1 MSPVDITAIVNLHA
15 EGELASSTFASI
27 AQAKSFAEGQA
38 LVVEA
43 LAVLDQPTRDTLR
56 FIESYDGMEFRAM
69 QVSYGDL
76 GQARNLGVERASGK
90 WIAFI
95 DGDDLWAENWLVAAH
110 AAATSDARRVIWHPL
125 GLLVFGEKTH
135 LFIHVDT
142 EDDDFDPVVLSMS
155 NYWASQSF
163 ASRQVFLTLP
173 YPKSDLSQQLG
184 YEDWGWNMKTLSQGF
199 IHKCVP
205 DTINACRARTG
216 SLLKATEAKKAMP
229 ESTSLFRNMVLRR
242 AGVEPT
248 NHGSE
253 LRLTALAGQF

>member
-1 MSPVDITAIVNLHA
+1 MSHVDITAIVNLHA
-15 EGELASSTFASI
+15 EGEQASPTFASI
-27 AQAKSFAEGQA
+27 ARAKSFAEDQA

-43 LAVLDQPTRDTLR
+43 LAVLDQPTKDTLR
-56 FIESYDGMEFRAM
+56 FIESYEGMEFRTM

-76 GQARNLGVERASGK
+76 GQARNDGVEQASGK

-95 DGDDLWAENWLVAAH
+95 DGDDLWAENWLASAY
-110 AAATSDARRVIWHPL
+110 AAATSDARPIIWHPL

-163 ASRQVFLTLP
+163 APRQVFLTLP
-173 YPKSDLSQQLG
+173 YPKSDLGQQLG
-184 YEDWGWNMKTLSQGF
+184 YEDWGWNMKTLSHGF
-199 IHKCVP
+199 IHKSVP
-205 DTINACRARTG
+205 DTINACRTRAG
-216 SLLKATEAKKAMP
+216 SLLKTTEAKKAMP
-229 ESTSLFRNMVLRR
+229 EPTSLFREMILRR

-248 NHGSE
+248 KSDIDP
-253 LRLTALAGQF
+253 L

>member
-1 MSPVDITAIVNLHA
+1 MSHVDITAIVNLHA

-27 AQAKSFAEGQA
+27 ARAKSFAEGQA

-43 LAVLDQPTRDTLR
+43 LAVLDRPTKDT
-56 FIESYDGMEFRAM
+56 FHFVESYGGMDFGLM
-69 QVSYGDL
+69 QVAYGDL
-76 GQARNLGVERASGK
+76 GQARNAGVEQARGK

-95 DGDDLWAENWLVAAH
+95 DGDDLWAENWLAAAH
-110 AAATSDARRVIWHPL
+110 AAATSDARPIIWHPL
-125 GLLVFGEKTH
+125 GLLVFGEQTH

-163 ASRQVFLTLP
+163 AARQVFVTLP

-184 YEDWGWNMKTLSQGF
+184 YEDWGWNMETLSQGF

-205 DTINACRARTG
+205 DTINAYRARSG
-216 SLLKATEAKKAMP
+216 SLLKATETKKAMP
-229 ESTSLFRNMVLRR
+229 EPTGLFRHMILRR
-242 AGVEPT
+242 SGVEP
-248 NHGSE
+248 
-253 LRLTALAGQF
+253 RI

>member
-1 MSPVDITAIVNLHA
+1 MSHVDITAIVNLHA

-27 AQAKSFAEGQA
+27 ARARSFAEERD
-38 LVVEA
+38 LVVNA
-43 LAVLDQPTRDTLR
+43 LAVLDRPTKETLD
-56 FIESYDGMEFRAM
+56 FIESYAGMEFRAM

-76 GQARNLGVERASGK
+76 GQARNAGVAQASGK

-95 DGDDLWAENWLVAAH
+95 DGDDLWAENWLAAAH
-110 AAATSDARRVIWHPL
+110 AAATSDARRIIWHPL
-125 GLLVFGEKTH
+125 GLLVFEERTH

-163 ASRQVFLTLP
+163 AARQVFLDLP

-184 YEDWGWNMKTLSQGF
+184 YEDWSWNMETLSQGF

-205 DTINACRARTG
+205 DTINACRARPG
-216 SLLKATEAKKAMP
+216 SLLKATETKKAMP
-229 ESTSLFRNMVLRR
+229 KPTSLFRDMILRR
-242 AGVEPT
+242 AGVEPRT
-248 NHGSE
+248 
-253 LRLTALAGQF
+253 

>member
-1 MSPVDITAIVNLHA
+1 MSHVDITAIVNLHA
-15 EGELASSTFASI
+15 EGELASPTFASI
-27 AQAKSFAEGQA
+27 ARAKSSAEDQA
-38 LVVEA
+38 LVVET
-43 LAVLDQPTRDTLR
+43 LAVLDRPTEDTLR
-56 FIESYDGMEFRAM
+56 FIESYGGMDFRAI
-69 QVSYGDL
+69 QVPYGDL
-76 GQARNLGVERASGK
+76 GQARNAGVEQAGGK

-95 DGDDLWAENWLVAAH
+95 DGDDLWAENWLAAAH
-110 AAATSDARRVIWHPL
+110 AAATSDARRIIWHPL

-135 LFIHVDT
+135 LFIHIDT

-163 ASRQVFLTLP
+163 ALRQVFLTLP

-205 DTINACRARTG
+205 DTINACRARAG

-229 ESTSLFRNMVLRR
+229 EQTSLFRDIILRR
-242 AGVEPT
+242 AGVEHLKP
-248 NHGSE
+248 H
-253 LRLTALAGQF
+253 

>member
-1 MSPVDITAIVNLHA
+1 MSPIDITAIVNLHA
-15 EGELASSTFASI
+15 EGELARSTFASI
-27 AQAKSFAEGQA
+27 VRAKSFAEGRA

-56 FIESYDGMEFRAM
+56 FIESYGGMEFRAM

-76 GQARNLGVERASGK
+76 GQARNAGVEQAGGK

-95 DGDDLWAENWLVAAH
+95 DGDDLWAQNWLAEAH
-110 AAATSDARRVIWHPL
+110 AAATSDARPIIWHPQ

-184 YEDWGWNMKTLSQGF
+184 YEDWGWNLETLSQGF

-205 DTINACRARTG
+205 DTINGCRARPG
-216 SLLKATEAKKAMP
+216 SLLKATETKKAMP
-229 ESTSLFRNMVLRR
+229 KPTSLFRDMIRRR
-242 AGVEPT
+242 AGVEPLT
-248 NHGSE
+248 GSDIDP
-253 LRLTALAGQF
+253 L